1 MYQRLGKEK
10 KDFHEIGWVR
20 VSIRTR
26 LKGLGS
32 RSCASVGE
40 LKLGLG
46 EEGCPQEVGL
56 VGLSR

>member
-20 VSIRTR
+20 LSIRTR

-32 RSCASVGE
+32 RSCASYFGHSSSIGFYPCI
-40 LKLGLG
+40 LGHFD
-46 EEGCPQEVGL
+46 
-56 VGLSR
+56 